1 MADTKNLPEG
11 TDTVIAGGGTT
22 ADPSPGRSGTS
33 MSGGNTSD
41 VGNATGGRTSTTG
54 SDQTGALIT
63 GGGTST
69 GAANAGTSLGS
80 DTSGTDEGSDTSG
93 GQSGVRGLVSN
104 ATTKV
109 KEEAG
114 NRTRSFVGQG
124 LQQGGTTLTNI
135 ASLVEDTVEQ
145 IGERL
150 GPQYAD
156 YARTASETLNRYA
169 TTLQNKDPDELVD
182 DAREIIRKSPGVAL
196 GAAAIV
202 GFSLVRLVKAG
213 FPEEG
218 SNGTSNRNRD
228 RT

>member
-1 MADTKNLPEG
+1 MADTKNNLPEG
-11 TDTVIAGGGTT
+11 TDTVIAGGGVTS
-22 ADPSPGRSGTS
+22 DSSLGRSGTS
-33 MSGGNTSD
+33 SQGGNSSG
-41 VGNATGGRTSTTG
+41 VGNATGGRTSVTSG
-54 SDQTGALIT
+54 DQTDALIT
-63 GGGTST
+63 GGTST
-69 GAANAGTSLGS
+69 GTTSAGS
-80 DTSGTDEGSDTSG
+80 SG
-93 GQSGVRGLVSN
+93 GDGNQSGDDGSSGSGGVRGLVST

-114 NRTRSFVGQG
+114 TRTRSFLGQG
-124 LQQGGTTLTNI
+124 LQTGGTTLSNV

-156 YARTASETLNRYA
+156 YARTASEKLNQYA
-169 TTLQNKDPDELVD
+169 ATLQNKDPDELVD

-202 GFSLVRLVKAG
+202 GFSLARLIKVG

-218 SNGTSNRNRD
+218 SSATSNRNRD
-228 RT
+228 RAE